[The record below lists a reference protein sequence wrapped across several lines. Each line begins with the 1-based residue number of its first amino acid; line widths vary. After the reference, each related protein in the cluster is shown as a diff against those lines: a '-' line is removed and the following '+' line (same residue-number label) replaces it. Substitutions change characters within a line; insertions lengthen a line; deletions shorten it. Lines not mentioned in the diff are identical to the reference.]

1 MSMQKSLTYKKFQFF
16 IALLLLVSSF
26 NTLAYTQS
34 RVLKG
39 QDGKPVKIEGSVV
52 MIEPDIELSEVLAG
66 GVQEPR
72 QAWSEAARRLY
83 PQAIKA
89 KISSDRVKQLP
100 DFIIPKDLDPS
111 SRLGQVIRL
120 NYAVATSILIST
132 APGGQLATKK
142 NKQLDWSFGPG
153 VEEIRKQ
160 TGADY
165 ALFTYVR
172 DSYTSGG
179 QAALRVIGLLLLG
192 GDIGGGQQVG
202 VTTLVDLRTGQVV
215 WFNFLAKQTGDLR
228 DEKGAAATAQSMLKG
243 FPL

>member
-1 MSMQKSLTYKKFQFF
+1 MQKSYFSRRFYLF
-16 IALLLLVSSF
+16 IASIFLLVSFDS
-26 NTLAYTQS
+26 LAYTQS

-39 QDGKPVKIEGSVV
+39 PDGKPVKIEGSVV

-83 PQAIKA
+83 PQAVKNR
-89 KISSDRVKQLP
+89 ISSNRVKQLP
-100 DFIIPKDLDPS
+100 DFMIPKDLEPG

-120 NYAVATSILIST
+120 NYAVASSILIST

-153 VEEIRKQ
+153 VEEIRKE

-179 QAALRVIGLLLLG
+179 QAALRVIGFLLLG
-192 GDIGGGQQVG
+192 GDIGGGQQIG

-228 DEKGAAATAQSMLKG
+228 DEKGAAATAESMLKG

>member
-1 MSMQKSLTYKKFQFF
+1 MRKSLVHGTTGFF
-16 IALLLLVSSF
+16 VTALLLLLAFDS
-26 NTLAYTQS
+26 LAYTQS

-39 QDGKPVKIEGSVV
+39 TDGKPIKIEGSVV

-72 QAWSEAARRLY
+72 QAWSETARRLY
-83 PQAIKA
+83 PEAIKA
-89 KISSDRVKQLP
+89 KISNGRVKQLP
-100 DFIIPKDLDPS
+100 DFIISKDLEPS
-111 SRLGQVIRL
+111 SRLGQVLRL
-120 NYAVATSILIST
+120 NYAISVSILIST
-132 APGGQLATKK
+132 ARGGQLATKK

-179 QAALRVIGLLLLG
+179 QAALRVIGFLLLG

-215 WFNFLAKQTGDLR
+215 WFNFLAKQSGDLR

>member
-1 MSMQKSLTYKKFQFF
+1 MQKSLIREKFHFF
-16 IALLLLVSSF
+16 AITALLLLTSF
-26 NTLAYTQS
+26 NSLAYTQS

-39 QDGKPVKIEGSVV
+39 PDGKPVKIEGSVV

-72 QAWSEAARRLY
+72 QVWSETARRLY

-89 KISSDRVKQLP
+89 KINNGRVKQLP

-120 NYAVATSILIST
+120 NYAVSVSILIST

-142 NKQLDWSFGPG
+142 GKQLDWSFGPG

-228 DEKGAAATAQSMLKG
+228 DEQGAANTAQSMLKG

>member
-1 MSMQKSLTYKKFQFF
+1 MQKSRSSWRFHY
-16 IALLLLVSSF
+16 IVAALLLLLSF
-26 NTLAYTQS
+26 DALAYTQS

-39 QDGKPVKIEGSVV
+39 PDGKPVKIEGSVV
-52 MIEPDIELSEVLAG
+52 MIEPNIELSEVLAG

-72 QAWSEAARRLY
+72 QAWSETARRLY
-83 PQAIKA
+83 PQAVKNRINNGR
-89 KISSDRVKQLP
+89 IKQLP
-100 DFIIPKDLDPS
+100 DFMIPKDLEPS

-120 NYAVATSILIST
+120 NYAVSSSILIST
-132 APGGQLATKK
+132 MPGGQLATKK
-142 NKQLDWSFGPG
+142 GKQLDWSFGPG

-179 QAALRVIGLLLLG
+179 QAALRIIGILLLG
-192 GDIGGGQQVG
+192 GDIGGGQQIG

>member
-1 MSMQKSLTYKKFQFF
+1 MRKLLVQGKLRFF
-16 IALLLLVSSF
+16 IAALLLLLSF
-26 NTLAYTQS
+26 DSIAYTQS

-39 QDGKPVKIEGSVV
+39 SDGKPVKIEGSVV

-72 QAWSEAARRLY
+72 QAWSETARRLY
-83 PQAIKA
+83 PKAIKA
-89 KISSDRVKQLP
+89 RINNGRIKQLP
-100 DFIIPKDLDPS
+100 DFIIPKDLDPG

-120 NYAVATSILIST
+120 NYAVSVSIFIST
-132 APGGQLATKK
+132 ASGGQLATKK

-192 GDIGGGQQVG
+192 GDIGGGQLIG

-228 DEKGAAATAQSMLKG
+228 DEQGAATTAQNMLKG

>member
-1 MSMQKSLTYKKFQFF
+1 MQKASFSKKFHVLIVVF
-16 IALLLLVSSF
+16 LLLLSF
-26 NTLAYTQS
+26 NALAYTQS

-39 QDGKPVKIEGSVV
+39 PDGKPVKIEGSVV

-72 QAWSEAARRLY
+72 QAWSETARRLY
-83 PQAIKA
+83 PQAVKNR
-89 KISSDRVKQLP
+89 ISSSRVKQLP
-100 DFIIPKDLDPS
+100 DFIIPKDLEPS

-120 NYAVATSILIST
+120 NYAVASSILIST

-142 NKQLDWSFGPG
+142 GKQLDWSFGPG

-179 QAALRVIGLLLLG
+179 QAALRVIGFLLLG
-192 GDIGGGQQVG
+192 GDIGGGQQIG

-228 DEKGAAATAQSMLKG
+228 DEQGAAATAQSMLKG

>member
-1 MSMQKSLTYKKFQFF
+1 MQKSLIRGKFHFF
-16 IALLLLVSSF
+16 AITALLLLTSF
-26 NTLAYTQS
+26 NSLAYTQS

-39 QDGKPVKIEGSVV
+39 PDGKPVKIEGSVV

-72 QAWSEAARRLY
+72 QAWSETARRLY

-89 KISSDRVKQLP
+89 KINNGRVKQLP
-100 DFIIPKDLDPS
+100 DFIIPKDLDS
-111 SRLGQVIRL
+111 GSRLGQVIRL
-120 NYAVATSILIST
+120 NYAVSVSILIST

-142 NKQLDWSFGPG
+142 SKQLDWSFGPG

-228 DEKGAAATAQSMLKG
+228 DEQGAAATAQSMLKG

>member
-1 MSMQKSLTYKKFQFF
+1 MLKSLVRGKFHYFV
-16 IALLLLVSSF
+16 IAVLLLFTSLDSF
-26 NTLAYTQS
+26 AYTQS

-39 QDGKPVKIEGSVV
+39 SDGKPVKIEGSVV

-72 QAWSEAARRLY
+72 QAWSEAARHLY
-83 PQAIKA
+83 PQAVKNR
-89 KISSDRVKQLP
+89 ISNGRVKQLP
-100 DFIIPKDLDPS
+100 DYMIPKDLEPS

-120 NYAVATSILIST
+120 NYAVASSILIST
-132 APGGQLATKK
+132 APDGQLATKQG
-142 NKQLDWSFGPG
+142 KQLDWSFGPG

-179 QAALRVIGLLLLG
+179 QAALRIIGFLLLG
-192 GDIGGGQQVG
+192 GDIGGGQQIG

-215 WFNFLAKQTGDLR
+215 WFNFLAKQSGDLR
-228 DEKGAAATAQSMLKG
+228 DEQGAASTAQSMLKG

>member
-1 MSMQKSLTYKKFQFF
+1 MRKSLANGTTGFF
-16 IALLLLVSSF
+16 IAALLLLLAFDS
-26 NTLAYTQS
+26 LAYTQS

-39 QDGKPVKIEGSVV
+39 TDGKPVKIEGSVV

-72 QAWSEAARRLY
+72 QAWSETARRLY
-83 PQAIKA
+83 PEAIKA
-89 KISSDRVKQLP
+89 KINNGRVKQLP
-100 DFIIPKDLDPS
+100 DFIISKDLEPN
-111 SRLGQVIRL
+111 SRLGQVLRL
-120 NYAVATSILIST
+120 NYAISVSILIST

-179 QAALRVIGLLLLG
+179 QAALRVIGFLLLG

-215 WFNFLAKQTGDLR
+215 WFNFLAKQSGDLR

>member
-1 MSMQKSLTYKKFQFF
+1 MQKSHFGKRFRLC
-16 IALLLLVSSF
+16 IAALLLLVSLDG
-26 NTLAYTQS
+26 LAYTQS

-39 QDGKPVKIEGSVV
+39 PDGKPVRIEGSVV

-72 QAWSEAARRLY
+72 QAWSETARRLY
-83 PQAIKA
+83 PQAVRN
-89 KISSDRVKQLP
+89 KINNGRIRQLP
-100 DFIIPKDLDPS
+100 DYLIPKDLEPD

-142 NKQLDWSFGPG
+142 DKQLDWTFGPG

-179 QAALRVIGLLLLG
+179 QAAMRILGILLLG
-192 GDIGGGQQVG
+192 GDIGGGQQIG

-228 DEKGAAATAQSMLKG
+228 DEAGAAATAQNMLKG